1 MFFEPA
7 ANPAFF
13 GPEHVQYRDTLRQ
26 FVSRE
31 IVPFV
36 DDWEAAGR
44 VPAELYRKAADIGL
58 LGVGFPEEY
67 GGTPADEFM
76 KIVVSEELARA
87 GAGGV
92 CAALG
97 SHTIGLPP
105 ICAVGSE
112 ELRRRVVPAVLA
124 GEKISALA
132 ITEPGGGSDVA
143 ALRTTAVRDGD
154 VYVVNGEKTFITSGV
169 RADYITCA
177 VRTDPRAKGAEGIS
191 LLLIEG
197 DTPGLE
203 RTALAKMGWHASDT
217 ATLRFDNCRVPIGNL
232 VGAENAGFRSI
243 MLNFNSER
251 LGMAVMAVMYAQV
264 CLDEAVAWARERH
277 TFGQPLA
284 GRQVIRHKLVDMAT
298 RIDTARTLAYE
309 LAHCVQHGIGPMN
322 ELVAR
327 TCMLKVVATQAMQ
340 FCADQAVQI
349 LGGMGFMR
357 GTRAERIYREVKV
370 MMIGGGSEEIMKDL
384 AARQIGF

>member
-26 FVSRE
+26 FVARE
-31 IVPFV
+31 IVPFI
-36 DDWEAAGR
+36 DEWEAAGC
-44 VPAELYRKAADIGL
+44 VPRELYHKAADIGL

-92 CAALG
+92 SAALG

-105 ICAVGSE
+105 IVAVGSA
-112 ELRRRVVPAVLA
+112 ELRQRVAPAVIA

-177 VRTDPRAKGAEGIS
+177 VRTDPQAKGADGIS

-203 RTALAKMGWHASDT
+203 RSALQKMGWHASDT
-217 ATLRFDNCRVPIGNL
+217 ATLRFDDCRVPIGNL

-264 CLDEAVAWARERH
+264 CLDEAVEWARGRH

-284 GRQVIRHKLVDMAT
+284 SRQVIRHKLVDMAT
-298 RIDTARTLAYE
+298 RIDSARTLAYE

-327 TCMLKVVATQAMQ
+327 TCMLKIVATQTMQ